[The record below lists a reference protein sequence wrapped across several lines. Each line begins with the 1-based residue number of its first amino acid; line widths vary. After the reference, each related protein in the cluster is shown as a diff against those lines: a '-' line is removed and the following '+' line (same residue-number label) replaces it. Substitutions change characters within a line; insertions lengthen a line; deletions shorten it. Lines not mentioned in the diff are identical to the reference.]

1 MSREQGELRAILFVL
16 IAITI
21 WSGWMSAT
29 RIAATSGVAS
39 IDIAALRYGVPAIML
54 APVLKTTFQKM
65 RHAPLW
71 SLIAMF
77 GWGLPFV
84 WLLATALESANVVHL
99 ATIVFCTMPVFAVAG
114 ERLIFGTRLDPKRVP
129 GFLLIGMAAL
139 IVILN
144 ALIGDGGADP
154 KSVMLM
160 LLASAGWAS
169 YTVAFKHTGFS
180 PLEGP
185 AYVCAVSTLVL
196 LVIKALSTGPWLPLS
211 WSQLVFN
218 GIAQGVLSGFFATI
232 LYTMAIARLGSA
244 RTASFSVLMPIVGTT
259 IAFFWLEEM
268 PSAVDMVALALGTL
282 GVAIVNDALR
292 FPVPSA
298 SIYKQEER

>member
-1 MSREQGELRAILFVL
+1 LRHEQSEVRAILFVL

-29 RIAATSGVAS
+29 RVAATGGVAA
-39 IDIAALRYGVPAIML
+39 IDVAALRYGVPAVML
-54 APVLKTTFQKM
+54 APVLKSTFQKM

-84 WLLATALESANVVHL
+84 WLLATALESASVVHL
-99 ATIVFCTMPVFAVAG
+99 ATIVFCTMPVFAVLG

-144 ALIGDGGADP
+144 ALVAEGGTNP
-154 KSVMLM
+154 RSLLLM
-160 LLASAGWAS
+160 LIASAGWAS
-169 YTVAFKHTGFS
+169 YTIAFKHTGFS

-196 LVIKALSTGPWLPLS
+196 LIIKALSAGPWLPLS
-211 WSQLVFN
+211 GSQLVFN
-218 GIAQGVLSGFFATI
+218 GVAQGVLSGFVATI
-232 LYTMAIARLGSA
+232 LYTMAIERLGSA
-244 RTASFSVLMPIVGTT
+244 RTASFSVVMPMIGTA
-259 IAFFWLEEM
+259 IAYFWLAEV
-268 PSAVDMVALALGTL
+268 PSAVDFCALSLGTL
-282 GVAIVNDALR
+282 GVVIVNDALR
-292 FPVPSA
+292 F
-298 SIYKQEER
+298 R

>member
-1 MSREQGELRAILFVL
+1 MSREQSEVRAIMYVL

-21 WSGWMSAT
+21 WAGWMSAT
-29 RIAATSGVAS
+29 RVAATGGVAP
-39 IDIAALRYGVPAIML
+39 IDVAALRYGVPALML
-54 APVLKTTFQKM
+54 APVLKNTFKKM

-99 ATIVFCTMPVFAVAG
+99 ATIVFCTMPVFAVLG

-129 GFLLIGMAAL
+129 GFMLIGLAAV
-139 IVILN
+139 IAILN
-144 ALIGDGGADP
+144 ALFGDGGADP
-154 KSVMLM
+154 KSLLLM

-185 AYVCAVSTLVL
+185 AYVCAISTLVL
-196 LVIKALSTGPWLPLS
+196 LIIKALSAGPWLPLS
-211 WSQLVFN
+211 WSELVFN
-218 GIAQGVLSGFFATI
+218 GIAQGVLSGFCATI
-232 LYTMAIARLGSA
+232 LYTMAIERLGSA
-244 RTASFSVLMPIVGTT
+244 RTASFSVLMPMIGTA
-259 IAFFWLEEM
+259 IAYFWLREV
-268 PSAVDMVALALGTL
+268 PSAVDLCALSLGTL

-292 FPVPSA
+292 FRKA
-298 SIYKQEER
+298 